1 MKLDV
6 TCALV
11 RDLLPLYADG
21 VLSEDSGAVV
31 DAHLPECPPCASEL
45 ERLRAPVPVKKKSA
59 RQSLKTTRRKLIL
72 SIVSAV
78 LAIAVLLVSTSFI
91 GSKIEPVPYFDG
103 LFEPIFVFR
112 GAPGDPMGE
121 GDFYRIQ
128 VARQPMFEYGACG
141 ETSSEDVIVE
151 RGPRGERVRV
161 GVLYIQVR
169 KSSRDIWISNFRAR
183 FHNGRNPIITGYG
196 YSAYKVSPMS
206 EAEKESFR
214 QWEESMGVDRS
225 GIDESDF
232 ANWTRDVQ
240 ISRVYYYDGPIQN
253 MSQDSKEG
261 WSQRNGVYE
270 DSVLLYDEVVDSAE
284 EAGERWRL
292 YWQTDPEGTTGPH
305 TFVQSD
311 E

>member
-31 DAHLPECPPCASEL
+31 ETHLPECPPCTEEL

-59 RQSLKTTRRKLIL
+59 RQSLKATRRKLL
-72 SIVSAV
+72 LGIVSAV
-78 LAIAVLLVSTSFI
+78 LAIAVLLVSISFI

-103 LFEPIFVFR
+103 LFEPIFVFK
-112 GAPGDPMGE
+112 GAPDDPMGE

-128 VARQPMFEYGACG
+128 VARQPMFEWGALG
-141 ETSSEDVIVE
+141 ETSSEDIIVDE
-151 RGPRGERVRV
+151 TGTRV

-169 KSSRDIWISNFRAR
+169 KSPRDIWISNFRAR
-183 FHNGRNPIITGYG
+183 LHKGHNPIITAYG

-232 ANWTRDVQ
+232 ANWTRDIP
-240 ISRVYYYDGPIQN
+240 ISRVYYYGGPIQN

-270 DSVLLYDEVVDSAE
+270 NSVLLYDEAVDGAA